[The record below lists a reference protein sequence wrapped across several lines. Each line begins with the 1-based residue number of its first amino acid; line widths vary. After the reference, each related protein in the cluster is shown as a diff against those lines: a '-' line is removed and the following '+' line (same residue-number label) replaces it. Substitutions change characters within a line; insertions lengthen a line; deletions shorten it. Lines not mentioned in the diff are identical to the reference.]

1 MADCKVC
8 SICGSVKREAPYGR
22 VCDGCASRRAREREG
37 RVKAMNMMLRELAK
51 LDPCACGSSRRQSSS
66 GRMVCDTCNR
76 ARANEYRQKNI
87 ELVRE
92 KDRIREKL
100 KPREKRLESRR
111 KWAEANVEL
120 DKCRRRETAKRLYHA
135 NQPKYLARAKNY
147 QREHRQELIE
157 KQRHQRERLEDVYVR
172 TVLRLSASDAPPEL
186 IEIKREQLS
195 LRRLMKQF
203 QQEITNQ
210 QEKSNGN

>member
-120 DKCRRRETAKRLYHA
+120 DKCRRRETAKRL
-135 NQPKYLARAKNY
+135 
-147 QREHRQELIE
+147 
-157 KQRHQRERLEDVYVR
+157 RERLADVYVR
-172 TVLRLSASDAPPEL
+172 AALRLSASDAPPEL